1 MTERLKNTIL
11 CTLMF
16 SRSRLI
22 ALVIIETI
30 ITAVMIYWK
39 EVFDKMPIFFPGD
52 LLIGIFMFT
61 YGITFFERHTPFCIA
76 NAVSEK
82 YRAVSQTVV
91 TGGIFFITAA
101 YGCIFGRAVTDSYVF
116 SLADAL
122 RIWVC
127 GAFPRKGFLPL
138 SITENTALY
147 AFIFSAGYF
156 FGAVKYAKSG
166 GFALGVTAAA
176 AALLWGIAA
185 IGHFTWINP
194 LAWLIG
200 AIPAVMLKNGFTA
213 FILYAAAA
221 LGITR
226 LSYGLSF
233 SVRTGKMEVK

>member
-16 SRSRLI
+16 SRSRII
-22 ALVIIETI
+22 ALVIIEAV
-30 ITAVMIYWK
+30 ITAATIYGR
-39 EVFDKMPIFFPGD
+39 DALNALPFFFGGD
-52 LLIGIFMFT
+52 LPAAVFMFT
-61 YGITFFERHTPFCIA
+61 YGITFFERHTPFCIS

-82 YRAVSQTVV
+82 YRAISQTVV
-91 TGGIFFITAA
+91 TGGIFLVTAA
-101 YGCIFGRAVTDSYVF
+101 YGCIFGRAVTDSSVF

-127 GAFPRKGFLPL
+127 GAFPREGFLPL
-138 SITENTALY
+138 SIIENTALY

-221 LGITR
+221 LGIVR

>member
-22 ALVIIETI
+22 ALVIIEAV
-30 ITAVMIYWK
+30 ITAATVYGRD
-39 EVFDKMPIFFPGD
+39 VLNALPFFFGGD
-52 LLIGIFMFT
+52 LPAAVFMFT
-61 YGITFFERHTPFCIA
+61 YGITFFERHTPFCIS
-76 NAVSEK
+76 NAVSK
-82 YRAVSQTVV
+82 RYRAVSQAIV
-91 TGGIFFITAA
+91 TGGIFLVTAA
-101 YGCIFGRAVTDSYVF
+101 YICVSCRAVIDSRVF
-116 SLADAL
+116 SIAEIL
-122 RIWVC
+122 RILIC
-127 GAFPRKGFLPL
+127 GSLPREGFLPL
-138 SITENTALY
+138 VIAENAALY
-147 AFIFSAGYF
+147 AFIFAAGYF

-185 IGHFTWINP
+185 IGYFTWINP

-200 AIPAVMLKNGFTA
+200 AIPAVMLNNGFTA

-221 LGITR
+221 FGILR